1 MTQTESENTPFNQ
14 IMSDKVI
21 LGISNTHHYRFT
33 LVNLTETAKEAMFL
47 HSLNKEMSVFLSKT
61 MMGALFLAEMTKNQQ
76 KVSIQWKDD
85 SNKQALAYS
94 DRYGKMK
101 SVAYSANLEEGDIRN
116 EFILG
121 QGIMKVIRWDFDSDT
136 YQSYTNLVEDTFEV
150 NFIKYLT
157 ESEQIKGIVGMEV
170 SPFDFPG
177 NDFSAKGLFFEALP
191 DAPEESFLFLISKI
205 QPLVKKESFWA
216 MGLDE
221 MFQSLQSEIGS
232 DLEILSNESPE
243 FLCDCSRHK
252 VADIIASLGK
262 QEADSIIDEMGKI
275 EITCEFCRTAYQFDS
290 FDVEK
295 FFNQ

>member
-1 MTQTESENTPFNQ
+1 
-14 IMSDKVI
+14 MSDQVI
-21 LGISNTHHYRFT
+21 LGISNTYHYRFT
-33 LVNLTETAKEAMFL
+33 IVNLTETAKEPMFL

-76 KVSIQWKDD
+76 KVSIQWKDE

-101 SVAYSANLEEGDIRN
+101 SVAYSTTHEEGDIRN

-121 QGIMKVIRWDFDSDT
+121 QGIMKVIRWDYESDT
-136 YQSYTNLVEDTFEV
+136 YQSYTNLIEDTFEA

-157 ESEQIKGIVGMEV
+157 ESEQIRAIVGMDV
-170 SPFDFPG
+170 VPFDFPG
-177 NDFSAKGLFFEALP
+177 NDFSSKGIFFEALP
-191 DAPEESFLFLISKI
+191 DATEESFVFLRNKI
-205 QPLVKKESFWA
+205 DSLITKEAFWNLGIDS
-216 MGLDE
+216 MLE
-221 MFQSLQSEIGS
+221 TLENEIGS
-232 DLEILSNESPE
+232 SLEVLSKEAPE

-252 VADIIASLGK
+252 VADIIASLGE
-262 QEADSIIDEMGKI
+262 QEANSIIDEMGKI

-295 FFNQ
+295 FFKQ

>member
-1 MTQTESENTPFNQ
+1 
-14 IMSDKVI
+14 MSDQVI

-33 LVNLTETAKEAMFL
+33 IVNLTETAKEPMFL

-76 KVSIQWKDD
+76 KVSIQWKDE

-101 SVAYSANLEEGDIRN
+101 SVAYTSSHEEGDIRN

-121 QGIMKVIRWDFDSDT
+121 QGIMKVIRWDYESDT
-136 YQSYTNLVEDTFEV
+136 YQSYTNLIEDTFEA

-157 ESEQIKGIVGMEV
+157 ESEQIRAIVGMDV
-170 SPFDFPG
+170 VPFDFPG
-177 NDFSAKGLFFEALP
+177 NDFAAKGVFFEALP
-191 DAPEESFLFLISKI
+191 DATEESFVFLRNKI
-205 QPLVKKESFWA
+205 NSLTTKEAFWN
-216 MGLDE
+216 LNIDE
-221 MFQSLQSEIGS
+221 MLKSIEAEIDS
-232 DLEILSNESPE
+232 PLEVLSKETPE

-252 VADIIASLGK
+252 VADIIASLGEK
-262 QEADSIIDEMGKI
+262 EANSIIDEMGKI

-295 FFNQ
+295 FFKQ

>member
-1 MTQTESENTPFNQ
+1 
-14 IMSDKVI
+14 MSDQVI

-33 LVNLTETAKEAMFL
+33 IVNLTETAKEPMFL

-76 KVSIQWKDD
+76 KVSIQWKDE

-101 SVAYSANLEEGDIRN
+101 SVAYSTTHAEGDIRN

-121 QGIMKVIRWDFDSDT
+121 QGIMKVIRWDYESDT
-136 YQSYTNLVEDTFEV
+136 YQSYTNLIEDTFEA

-157 ESEQIKGIVGMEV
+157 ESEQIRAIVGMDV
-170 SPFDFPG
+170 VPFDFPG
-177 NDFSAKGLFFEALP
+177 NDFSAKGVFFEALP
-191 DAPEESFLFLISKI
+191 DATEESFIFLRSKI
-205 QPLVKKESFWA
+205 DSLITKEAFWNLGIDSMLEA
-216 MGLDE
+216 LE
-221 MFQSLQSEIGS
+221 KEIGS
-232 DLEILSNESPE
+232 SLEVLSKETPE

-252 VADIIASLGK
+252 VADIIASLGE
-262 QEADSIIDEMGKI
+262 QEANSIIDEMGKI

-295 FFNQ
+295 FFKQ

>member
-1 MTQTESENTPFNQ
+1 
-14 IMSDKVI
+14 MSDQVI

-33 LVNLTETAKEAMFL
+33 IVNLTETAKEPMFL

-76 KVSIQWKDD
+76 KVSIQWKDE

-101 SVAYSANLEEGDIRN
+101 SVAYSASHEEGDIRN

-121 QGIMKVIRWDFDSDT
+121 QGIMKVIRWDYESDT
-136 YQSYTNLVEDTFEV
+136 YQSYTNLIEDTFEA

-157 ESEQIKGIVGMEV
+157 ESEQIKAIVGMDV
-170 SPFDFPG
+170 IPFDFPG
-177 NDFSAKGLFFEALP
+177 NDFSAKGIFFEALP
-191 DAPEESFLFLISKI
+191 DATEESFLFLKSKI
-205 QPLVKKESFWA
+205 NSLILKESFWTLTIEK
-216 MGLDE
+216 MLE
-221 MFQSLQSEIGS
+221 TLESEIES
-232 DLEILSNESPE
+232 PLEVLSKESPE

-252 VADIIASLGK
+252 VADIIASLGE
-262 QEADSIIDEMGKI
+262 QEANSIIDEMGKI

-295 FFNQ
+295 FFRQ

>member
-1 MTQTESENTPFNQ
+1 
-14 IMSDKVI
+14 MSDQVI

-33 LVNLTETAKEAMFL
+33 IVNLTETAKEPMFL

-76 KVSIQWKDD
+76 KVSIQWKDE

-101 SVAYSANLEEGDIRN
+101 SVAYSAGHEDGDIRN

-121 QGIMKVIRWDFDSDT
+121 QGIMKVIRWDYESDT
-136 YQSYTNLVEDTFEV
+136 YQSYTNLIEDTFEA

-157 ESEQIKGIVGMEV
+157 ESEQIKAIVGMDV
-170 SPFDFPG
+170 IPFDFPG
-177 NDFSAKGLFFEALP
+177 NDFSAKGIFFEALP
-191 DAPEESFLFLISKI
+191 DATEESFVFLRSKI
-205 QPLVKKESFWA
+205 NSLITKESFWS
-216 MGLDE
+216 LNIDE
-221 MFQSLQSEIGS
+221 ILLALEKEIGS
-232 DLEILSNESPE
+232 SLEVLSKESPE

-252 VADIIASLGK
+252 VADIIASLGE
-262 QEADSIIDEMGKI
+262 QEANSIIDEMGKI

-295 FFNQ
+295 FFKQ

>member
-1 MTQTESENTPFNQ
+1 
-14 IMSDKVI
+14 MSDQVI

-33 LVNLTETAKEAMFL
+33 IVNLTETAKEPMFL

-76 KVSIQWKDD
+76 KVSIQWKDE

-101 SVAYSANLEEGDIRN
+101 SVAYSASHEEGDIRN

-121 QGIMKVIRWDFDSDT
+121 QGIMKVIRWDYESDT
-136 YQSYTNLVEDTFEV
+136 YQSYTNLIEDTFEA

-157 ESEQIKGIVGMEV
+157 ESEQIKAIVGMDV
-170 SPFDFPG
+170 IPFDFPG
-177 NDFSAKGLFFEALP
+177 NDFSAKGIFFEALP
-191 DAPEESFLFLISKI
+191 DATEESFLFLRSKI
-205 QPLVKKESFWA
+205 NSLILKESFWTLTIEK
-216 MGLDE
+216 MLE
-221 MFQSLQSEIGS
+221 TLESEIES
-232 DLEILSNESPE
+232 PLEVLSKESPE

-252 VADIIASLGK
+252 VADIIASLGEK
-262 QEADSIIDEMGKI
+262 EANSIIDEMGKI

-295 FFNQ
+295 FFRQ

>member
-1 MTQTESENTPFNQ
+1 MTQTESENTSFNQ
-14 IMSDKVI
+14 IMSDQVI

-33 LVNLTETAKEAMFL
+33 IVNLTETAKEPMFL

-76 KVSIQWKDD
+76 KVSIQWKDE

-101 SVAYSANLEEGDIRN
+101 SVAYSASHEDGDIRN

-121 QGIMKVIRWDFDSDT
+121 QGIMKVIRWDYESDT
-136 YQSYTNLVEDTFEV
+136 YQSYTNLIEDTFEA

-157 ESEQIKGIVGMEV
+157 ESEQIKAMVGMEV
-170 SPFDFPG
+170 VPFDFPG
-177 NDFSAKGLFFEALP
+177 NDFSAKGIFFEALP
-191 DAPEESFLFLISKI
+191 DATNESFVFLQTKLNSLI
-205 QPLVKKESFWA
+205 VKESFWTLTIEK
-216 MGLDE
+216 MLE
-221 MFQSLQSEIGS
+221 TLELEIGS
-232 DLEILSNESPE
+232 PLEVLSKEIPE

-252 VADIIASLGK
+252 VADIIASLGE
-262 QEADSIIDEMGKI
+262 QEANSIIDEMGKI

-295 FFNQ
+295 FFKQ

>member
-1 MTQTESENTPFNQ
+1 
-14 IMSDKVI
+14 MSDQVI

-33 LVNLTETAKEAMFL
+33 IVNLTETAKEPMFL

-76 KVSIQWKDD
+76 KVSIQWKDE

-101 SVAYSANLEEGDIRN
+101 SVAYSASHEDGDIRN

-121 QGIMKVIRWDFDSDT
+121 QGIMKVIRWDYESDT
-136 YQSYTNLVEDTFEV
+136 YQSYTNLIEDTFEA

-157 ESEQIKGIVGMEV
+157 ESEQIKAMVGMEV
-170 SPFDFPG
+170 VPFDFPG
-177 NDFSAKGLFFEALP
+177 NDFSAKGIFFEALP
-191 DAPEESFLFLISKI
+191 DATNESFVFFQTKLNSLI
-205 QPLVKKESFWA
+205 VKESFWTLTIEK
-216 MGLDE
+216 MLE
-221 MFQSLQSEIGS
+221 TLELEIGS
-232 DLEILSNESPE
+232 PLEVLSKEIPE

-252 VADIIASLGK
+252 VADIIASLGE
-262 QEADSIIDEMGKI
+262 QEANSIIDEMGKI

-295 FFNQ
+295 FFKQ

>member
-1 MTQTESENTPFNQ
+1 
-14 IMSDKVI
+14 MSDQVI

-33 LVNLTETAKEAMFL
+33 IVNLTETAKEPMFL

-76 KVSIQWKDD
+76 KVSIQWKDE

-101 SVAYSANLEEGDIRN
+101 SVAYSASHEDGDIRN

-121 QGIMKVIRWDFDSDT
+121 QGIMKVIRWDYESDT
-136 YQSYTNLVEDTFEV
+136 YQSYTNLIEDTFEA

-157 ESEQIKGIVGMEV
+157 ESEQIKAMVGMEV
-170 SPFDFPG
+170 VPFDFPG
-177 NDFSAKGLFFEALP
+177 NDFSAKGIFFEALP
-191 DAPEESFLFLISKI
+191 DATNESFVFLQTKLNSLI
-205 QPLVKKESFWA
+205 LKESFWTLTIEK
-216 MGLDE
+216 MLE
-221 MFQSLQSEIGS
+221 TLELEIGS
-232 DLEILSNESPE
+232 PLEVLSKEIPE

-252 VADIIASLGK
+252 VVDIIASLGE
-262 QEADSIIDEMGKI
+262 QEANSIIDEMGKI

-295 FFNQ
+295 FFKQ

>member
-1 MTQTESENTPFNQ
+1 
-14 IMSDKVI
+14 MSDQVI

-33 LVNLTETAKEAMFL
+33 IVNLTETAKEPMFL

-76 KVSIQWKDD
+76 KVSIQWKDE

-101 SVAYSANLEEGDIRN
+101 SVAYSASHEDGDIRN

-121 QGIMKVIRWDFDSDT
+121 QGIMKVIRWDYESDT
-136 YQSYTNLVEDTFEV
+136 YQSYTNLIEDTFEA

-157 ESEQIKGIVGMEV
+157 ESEQIKAMVGMEV
-170 SPFDFPG
+170 VPFDFPG
-177 NDFSAKGLFFEALP
+177 NDFSAKGIFFEALP
-191 DAPEESFLFLISKI
+191 DATNESFVFLQTKLNSLI
-205 QPLVKKESFWA
+205 VKESFWTLTIEK
-216 MGLDE
+216 MLE
-221 MFQSLQSEIGS
+221 TLELEIGS
-232 DLEILSNESPE
+232 PLEVLSKEIPE

-252 VADIIASLGK
+252 VADIIASLGE
-262 QEADSIIDEMGKI
+262 QEANSIIDEMGKI

-295 FFNQ
+295 FFKQ